1 MSENAIH
8 IPNYLSRKD
17 NSMKFKRLAAAA
29 CAVFITLTQTAMFS
43 FGVSAEKFSSQS
55 FSLGASTASVLPSES
70 VSEPAKANSD
80 SRVSSNSFTLVHIP
94 SKGGSDTS
102 PVTDGNFEKWSD
114 VLAAISK
121 NSKTD
126 KGAVYTVEVGEDTD
140 IGGAFKMPA
149 AKTFASLRFT
159 GQGSGTLRFTG
170 SITLTGD
177 TVFDNIT
184 LESVKNNQPSDFN
197 ISAGRNTL
205 SFMNVTGKIKTVSS
219 SATVRLYQTTVGSVS
234 ADIVKINGDAN
245 VEGNLTAKTALEFTA
260 EDETLNV
267 KGTINT
273 AKLFSDYSGNR
284 IVVCDQ
290 DKNKYPLVIG
300 KNGVEVGSDKITL
313 VLSDAAGSVSEMVI
327 GTITGKYSD
336 GLVLNNGKSD
346 FDIVKSNGKL
356 VVVEDST
363 QLVEVMNNTSG
374 NKSRYLT
381 LDDAVKD
388 ISANGTSADSYTIKL
403 NQKIFSDPIA
413 KLPLPTAGKYDT
425 IIFKADSNVTVRTT
439 GDLALTGNVELENIT
454 VKKVKVTGKK
464 GSTTETTVPISV
476 NLGKYSLSLI
486 SDSALSPDENGTSQ
500 IANVSGKGDLA
511 LNGVNAAV
519 SGKITVDM
527 LTLADSNVGFEGRSA
542 AFTGAV
548 SVASSDGEKAS
559 TFTYDKSIAK
569 NIKLGGVASGQLTV
583 DINELKEGE
592 TIASLD
598 KEYLENTVILKD
610 GTLSAVRSG
619 NFLVAEAS
627 DNAVKMV
634 ESSDGSVRIYS
645 DLASAMTDIARINH
659 KDSEFTVTTADSN
672 LAALPRAGSYAKL
685 IINGKNDETLIT
697 LKSGLT
703 LTGNLELGG
712 NVQLIKVNA
721 KQERQ
726 PLSINVGKYTLIGNS
741 TELNI
746 ASLSGAGTFKTNG
759 TCRITGK
766 VTVGTF
772 DAENNSII
780 FEGRSAALN
789 SNVNISGNV
798 GFVYDNINTANIKF
812 KELTFADESKLTFKA
827 DNIASGMK
835 LASVTGDYIK
845 DNAVIAEHNELS
857 VVRSGSYLAALDNEK
872 AVKTVAW
879 DKPAQQTYEE
889 RVYDSFANAAN
900 DIARLKNGSASYKIY
915 VNGGEQLVLPRAGT
929 YSSLILAKAENSEAS
944 AVVTTKTDLTLTG
957 DLYADD
963 DVVINKVNSSGKT
976 VPISVNLGKNYIF
989 SAKNLSVINGVSQY
1003 NNISGNGRFISN
1015 GKCIVNGKAT
1025 INELGADENSDGHIE
1040 LDSKATFTAKT
1051 IDGNVKLIYKA
1062 ASAAKVKLGT
1072 ITDGHTVTLLID
1084 DIKDGAKA
1092 ASLLANDY
1100 RQGSVVISG
1109 ESGEFEAVRSGSFL
1123 VAKAVR
1129 PDTSRNVRMAVWD
1142 SEKQTYSDFRTFD
1155 TLADAVNGI
1164 SDLGNSENIYKLF
1177 LKSDAEFVL
1186 PSAGTYKTIVFAAE
1200 DGVDGSIT
1208 LKTSNDIVLTG
1219 NIEFT
1224 DAIAFIKTNGT
1235 YIKFT
1240 APTDSDGRSI
1250 YTITTGDKTVLGGTL
1265 NGEKLNVPGVTPEP
1279 KPDTSKNVRTAVWDS
1294 EKQTYS
1300 DFRTFD
1306 TLADAIKGISDLG
1319 NSDNIYKVFLK
1330 SDAEFVLPSAGTY
1343 KTIVFAVEDGVDG
1356 SITLKTASDI
1366 VLTGDLE
1373 LTDTIA
1379 LVNTDGTTIK
1389 FTAPTD
1395 SDGRSIYTITA
1406 GENITL
1412 DGTLNGEKLNVPGV
1426 TPEPKTDP
1434 DPAPEPVKNEAIVR
1448 FEMSDDFKV
1457 IGYTK
1462 DGKTVAFNPSYDIDM
1477 NVDGYA
1483 NYVSLEKDG
1492 ETYYIPLT
1500 STDNDNSGLTYNGLY
1515 ISNGRWS
1522 DETQSGYP
1530 YLLSTANYTR
1540 NVVNGWHFS
1549 FKMDNRGKRLPADLL
1564 NDALHRV
1571 NSAFPAA
1578 NIQVVEAVQKNYI
1591 ILGEF
1596 KDSYVGSCTTE
1607 NDRVKI
1613 ELNRPNLESAYGE
1626 YNSDTTSL
1634 EYKRWLSTVVHE
1646 LGHTFGNQDQASHDP
1661 SLYSYSRNREKA
1673 LYLQAN
1679 DIAWLRHAY
1688 QDGGADPSIFDT
1700 VPDDASTVSETPVS
1714 GGEPEVY
1721 FDYPEFD
1728 SDFEVSEY
1736 ADNIVTAKLSF
1747 AETAVLNI
1755 GSEDLPTEIK
1765 YNIYDINVID
1775 EEKGTLTNTQLKIPA
1790 AVGLDIAD
1798 GTYKLYLKE
1807 YENVPCSLV
1816 NIADGIVKVTE
1827 VIDNTDED
1835 KPDTSDEEEH
1845 DKNDKEEIGKSD
1857 EETDKKDEEEP
1868 DETDE

>member
-1 MSENAIH
+1 
-8 IPNYLSRKD
+8 
-17 NSMKFKRLAAAA
+17 MKFKCLAAAV
-29 CAVFITLTQTAMFS
+29 CAALTLTQTAMFS
-43 FGVSAEKFSSQS
+43 VGVSAES
-55 FSLGASTASVLPSES
+55 FSEAHSFALETVTASVLPSEN
-70 VSEPAKANSD
+70 VSEPAKADSD
-80 SRVSSNSFTLVHIP
+80 SRVSSSQFTLIHIP
-94 SKGGSDTS
+94 SKSEDGETPS

-126 KGAVYTVEVGEDTD
+126 KGAAYTVEVGEDTN
-140 IGGAFKMPA
+140 IGGTFRMPA
-149 AKTFASLRFT
+149 ARTFSSLRFT
-159 GQGSGTLRFTG
+159 GQGSGTLKFTG
-170 SITLTGD
+170 GITLTG
-177 TVFDNIT
+177 TTAFDNIT
-184 LESVKNNQPSDFN
+184 LESLKNNKPSDFTV
-197 ISAGRNTL
+197 SAGRNAL
-205 SFMNVTGKIKTVSS
+205 VLLNVEGKIKTVSS
-219 SATVRLYQTTVGSVS
+219 SAAVSLYKTTVGSIN
-234 ADIVKINGDAN
+234 ADTVKINGDVN
-245 VEGNLTAKTALEFTA
+245 VEGNLTARTALEFTG
-260 EDETLNV
+260 EDETLDV

-273 AKLFSDYSGNR
+273 AKLCSDYSGTR
-284 IVVCDQ
+284 IVVYDQ
-290 DKNKYPLVIG
+290 GKNKYPLVIG
-300 KNGVEVGSDKITL
+300 KNGVEVGSDKIKL
-313 VLSDAAGSVSEMVI
+313 VLSDAPESVSEMII

-336 GLVLNNGKSD
+336 DLVLNNGKAD
-346 FDIVKSNGKL
+346 YDIVKSNGKL
-356 VVVEDST
+356 VAVEDSS
-363 QLVEVMNNTSG
+363 QLVEVTNNTSG
-374 NKSRYLT
+374 KKSRYLT
-381 LDDAVKD
+381 LDDAVRE

-403 NQKIFSDPIA
+403 DPKMFSDPIA

-425 IIFKADSNVTVRTT
+425 IIFKADSNVTIRTT
-439 GDLALTGNVELENIT
+439 GDIALTGDLELDNIT

-464 GSTTETTVPISV
+464 ENTTETTVPVSV
-476 NLGKYSLSLI
+476 NLGKYSLALL

-500 IANVSGKGDLA
+500 IANVSGKGGLT
-511 LNGVNAAV
+511 LSGINAAV
-519 SGKITVDM
+519 SGRLTVDT
-527 LTLADSNVGFEGRSA
+527 LTLADSNVVFEGRNS

-548 SVASSDGEKAS
+548 SVASSNGEQVS
-559 TFTYDKSIAK
+559 VFTYDKSIAK
-569 NIKLGGVASGQLTV
+569 NIKLSGVVSGQLTI
-583 DINELKEGE
+583 DIKDIKEGD

-619 NFLVAEAS
+619 NLLVAEAS
-627 DNAVKMV
+627 DNAVKTV
-634 ESSDGSVRIYS
+634 ESPDGSVRIYS
-645 DLASAMTDIARINH
+645 DLASAMNDISRINH
-659 KDSEFTVTTADSN
+659 KDSEFTVTTADN
-672 LAALPRAGSYAKL
+672 TLTALPRAGSYSKL
-685 IINGKNDETLIT
+685 IINGKSDETLIT

-703 LTGNLELGG
+703 LTGDLELSS
-712 NVQLIKVNA
+712 NVQLIKVNTR
-721 KQERQ
+721 QERQ
-726 PLSINVGKYTLIGNS
+726 PLSINVGKYTLTIDS

-746 ASLSGAGTFKTNG
+746 ASLSGTGTFKTNG
-759 TCRITGK
+759 TCRITGRAA
-766 VTVGTF
+766 VETF

-798 GFVYDNINTANIKF
+798 EFVYDNINTANIKF
-812 KELTFADESKLTFKA
+812 KELTFSDAGKLTFKA
-827 DNIASGMK
+827 DNITSGTK

-857 VVRSGSYLAALDNEK
+857 VVRSGSYLAALDNDK
-872 AVKTVAW
+872 VVKTAVW
-879 DKPAQQTYEE
+879 DKSAQQTSEE
-889 RVYDSFANAAN
+889 RVYDSFANASN
-900 DIARLKNGSASYKIY
+900 DIARLRNDSASYKIY
-915 VNGGEQLVLPRAGT
+915 VNDGEQLVLPRAGT
-929 YSSLILAKAENSEAS
+929 YSSLILEMAENADTS

-963 DVVINKVNSSGKT
+963 DVVINKVNSAGKT
-976 VPISVNLGKNYIF
+976 VSISVNLGKNYIF
-989 SAKNLSVINGVSQY
+989 SAKNISVIDGVSQY

-1015 GKCIVNGKAT
+1015 GKCIVNTRAT
-1025 INELGADENSDGHIE
+1025 LNELGADETSDGYIE
-1040 LDSKATFTAKT
+1040 LSSKASFSAKT
-1051 IDGNVKLIYKA
+1051 IDGDVKLKYKA
-1062 ASAAKVKLGT
+1062 AAVAKVKLGT
-1072 ITDGHTVTLLID
+1072 VTDGHIVTLLID
-1084 DIKDGAKA
+1084 DINDGVKA
-1092 ASLLANDY
+1092 ASLLANNY

-1129 PDTSRNVRMAVWD
+1129 PDTSKNVRMAVWD
-1142 SEKQTYSDFRTFD
+1142 SANQTYSDLHTYDTF
-1155 TLADAVNGI
+1155 ADAIKGI

-1177 LKSDAEFVL
+1177 LKSDAEFAL
-1186 PSAGTYKTIVFAAE
+1186 PSAGTYKTIVFAVE
-1200 DGVDGSIT
+1200 DGVDGGIT
-1208 LKTSNDIVLTG
+1208 LDTSNDIVLTG

-1235 YIKFT
+1235 TIKFT

-1265 NGEKLNVPGVTPEP
+1265 NGEKVNVPGVTPEP
-1279 KPDTSKNVRTAVWDS
+1279 KPDTSKNVRMAVWDS
-1294 EKQTYS
+1294 ANRTYS
-1300 DFRTFD
+1300 DFRTYD

-1319 NSDNIYKVFLK
+1319 NSENIYKLFLK
-1330 SDAEFVLPSAGTY
+1330 SNSEFALPSAGTY
-1343 KTIVFAVEDGVDG
+1343 KTIVFAVEDDVDG
-1356 SITLKTASDI
+1356 SITLETENDI
-1366 VLTGDLE
+1366 VLTGNIE
-1373 LTDTIA
+1373 FTDAIA
-1379 LVNTDGTTIK
+1379 FIKTNGTTIK

-1395 SDGRSIYTITA
+1395 SDGRSIYTITT

-1434 DPAPEPVKNEAIVR
+1434 DPEPDPEPVQNEAIVK

-1462 DGKTVAFNPSYDIDM
+1462 DGKTAVFNPSYDIDT

-1483 NYVSLEKDG
+1483 DYVSLEKDG
-1492 ETYYIPLT
+1492 ETYYVPLT

-1530 YLLSTANYTR
+1530 YLLSSANYTR

-1549 FKMDNRGKRLPADLL
+1549 FNMDNRGNRLPADLL

-1578 NIQVVEAVQKNYI
+1578 NIRVVPTVQKNYI

-1596 KDSYVGSCTTE
+1596 QDSYVGSCTTE

-1626 YNSDTTSL
+1626 YNSDTTSP

-1646 LGHTFGNQDQASHDP
+1646 LGHTFGNKDQASHEP

-1688 QDGGADPSIFDT
+1688 QDGGADPSIFDI
-1700 VPDDASTVSETPVS
+1700 VPDEAAVASETPIS
-1714 GGEPEVY
+1714 NDGEPEIY

-1728 SDFEVSEY
+1728 SSSDVSKY

-1747 AETAVLNI
+1747 SETATLNI

-1775 EEKGTLTNTQLKIPA
+1775 EEKGTLTNMQLKIPA
-1790 AVGLDIAD
+1790 AIDLDITD

-1807 YENVPCSLV
+1807 YDTVPCSLV

-1827 VIDNTDED
+1827 DIDNTDEEKD
-1835 KPDTSDEEEH
+1835 DSFDEEFNKTDEGIA
-1845 DKNDKEEIGKSD
+1845 KK
-1857 EETDKKDEEEP
+1857 EETDE
-1868 DETDE
+1868 